1 MLKALAIAAR
11 DTVVLVLVVIAAS
24 WAITTYGP
32 NLVSSPGGSGQ
43 VILPDLWPSL
53 RIVLPL
59 YFVWKTLKA
68 LIQR

>member
-1 MLKALAIAAR
+1 
-11 DTVVLVLVVIAAS
+11 
-24 WAITTYGP
+24 
-32 NLVSSPGGSGQ
+32 